1 MNARVAGPRAVAKS
15 EPSQNRNL
23 KCRIRNLSVA
33 VMQHLKEALKPK
45 NVARELDYITEVPM
59 PSVQKM
65 MSGDRPVNLELIV
78 GLLRSEYGREVLFI
92 LMDDAN
98 PEWFSKYQKLLD
110 NNDLH
115 RKMVEIERAIAAKNR
130 ELAQ

>member
-1 MNARVAGPRAVAKS
+1 MTKQVARSRAVAKS
-15 EPSQNRNL
+15 APSQNRNQ
-23 KCRIRNLSVA
+23 KCRIRNLSA
-33 VMQHLKEALKPK
+33 SVMLKMKDVVKPR
-45 NVARELDYITEVPM
+45 NVAHELNFLTDVPV

-78 GLLRSEYGREVLFI
+78 GLLRGEHGREVLFTI
-92 LMDDAN
+92 MDGAN
-98 PEWFSKYQKLLD
+98 PDWFSKYRKLLD

-130 ELAQ
+130 ELAE